1 MTFSG
6 SDPSAI
12 LTQILDHADDSVEAF
27 GHGIGQARVDEG
39 QDAVGVFAHGAHEL
53 AQGLQEEGS

>member
-12 LTQILDHADDSVEAF
+12 LVADDSVEAF

-53 AQGLQEEGS
+53 AQGQEEG